1 MNRYPHLAGIVLL
14 LAAAAMG
21 QTDVSKPK
29 YEVYAIRYAIL
40 PDFPVEALV
49 KGADPSRK
57 IDLAMT
63 VWLVRGN
70 GRNIL
75 VDSGFHHERFF
86 KDWKLKG
93 YIKPS
98 EALLEAGVKPEDI
111 TDVIVTHMHWDHA
124 DGIDLFP
131 RAKIWVQ
138 KDELAYY
145 AGEGWQKKN
154 THGGIDAEDVLTMVK
169 LNTEGRVGLVNGD
182 NQEIIPGVI
191 CHIGGKH
198 TYQSQYVSVAAKDGI
213 VALASDNVY
222 LYENLEKR
230 VPIAATLDAASNLRA
245 QDHMKEIAA
254 KDLVIPGHDPAV
266 FEKFPHTAERVVR
279 ID

>member
-1 MNRYPHLAGIVLL
+1 MSRYLSLLAIVLSLAG
-14 LAAAAMG
+14 AGMG
-21 QTDVSKPK
+21 QADTTKPK
-29 YEVYAIRYAIL
+29 YEVYAIRYATL
-40 PDFPVEALV
+40 LDFPVEALV

-63 VWLVRGN
+63 VWLIRGN
-70 GRNIL
+70 GKNIL

-86 KDWKLKG
+86 KDWKLKD
-93 YIKPS
+93 YVKPS
-98 EALLEAGVKPEDI
+98 EAVTDAGVRPEDI

-169 LNTEGRVGLVNGD
+169 LNTEGRVGLVHGD
-182 NQEIIPGVI
+182 DQEIIPGVT

-198 TYQSQYVSVAAKDGI
+198 TYQSQYVSVTAKDG
-213 VALASDNVY
+213 VVVLAGDNVY
-222 LYENLEKR
+222 LYENMEKHL
-230 VPIAATLDAASNLRA
+230 PIAATLDAVSNLRA

-254 KDLVIPGHDPAV
+254 KNLVVPGHDPAV
-266 FEKFPHTAERVVR
+266 FEKFPHTAEHVVR

>member
-1 MNRYPHLAGIVLL
+1 MTRFLYLVALVFSLAG
-14 LAAAAMG
+14 AGMAQADA
-21 QTDVSKPK
+21 SKPT
-29 YEVYAIRYAIL
+29 YEIYAIRYATL
-40 PDFPVEALV
+40 LDFPVEALV

-63 VWLVRGN
+63 VWLIRGN

-75 VDSGFHHERFF
+75 VDSGFYHERFF

-93 YIKPS
+93 FVRPS
-98 EALLEAGVKPEDI
+98 EAVSDAGVKPEDI

-124 DGIDLFP
+124 DGMDLFP

-154 THGGIDAEDVLTMVK
+154 THGGIDAEDVLTLVR
-169 LNTEGRVGLVNGD
+169 LNTEGRVGLVHGD
-182 NQEIIPGVI
+182 DQEIIPGVT

-198 TYQSQYVSVAAKDGI
+198 TYQSQYVSVTAKDG
-213 VALASDNVY
+213 VVVLASDNVY
-222 LYENLEKR
+222 LYENLEKHL
-230 VPIAATLDAASNLRA
+230 PIAATLDAASNLRA

-254 KDLVIPGHDPAV
+254 KGFVIPGHDPAV

>member
-1 MNRYPHLAGIVLL
+1 MSRYLYLLAIVLSLAG
-14 LAAAAMG
+14 AGMG
-21 QTDVSKPK
+21 QADTTKPK
-29 YEVYAIRYAIL
+29 YEVYAIRYATL
-40 PDFPVEALV
+40 LDFPVEALV

-63 VWLVRGN
+63 VWLIRGN
-70 GRNIL
+70 GKNIL

-86 KDWKLKG
+86 KDWKLKD
-93 YIKPS
+93 YVKPS
-98 EALLEAGVKPEDI
+98 EAVTDAGLKPEDI

-182 NQEIIPGVI
+182 DQEIIPGVF

-198 TYQSQYVSVAAKDGI
+198 TYQSQYVSVTAKDG
-213 VALASDNVY
+213 VVVLASDNVY
-222 LYENLEKR
+222 LYENMEKHL
-230 VPIAATLDAASNLRA
+230 PIAATLDAASNLRA

-254 KDLVIPGHDPAV
+254 KNLVVPGHDPAV